1 MQRIPHDRT
10 LIAILRDYVEEWR
23 KLNGWSRETVAQ
35 EIVEAHGRLGAGRV
49 TGIFFDPPTRDTFE
63 RMRVNADRIF
73 RWLDDVTK
81 DRNLLPANFIPTILQ
96 ALPLTIRMHA
106 ADDLMR
112 PVGLGCR
119 TIAMLSIDPGA
130 GESVGS
136 MFRSLVIETAEANVA
151 VSALLD
157 GETPAEL
164 LRAQR
169 ELTEALESIQAMLTR
184 VEDHI
189 QGGRS

>member
-1 MQRIPHDRT
+1 MQRLPHDRT
-10 LIAILRDYVEEWR
+10 LISILRDYVEEWR

-35 EIVEAHGRLGAGRV
+35 EIVEAHESLGAGRV
-49 TGIFFDPPTRDTFE
+49 TGIYFDPPTRDAFE

-119 TIAMLSIDPGA
+119 AINMLSIGESES
-130 GESVGS
+130 ESVGS
-136 MFRSLVIETAEANVA
+136 LFRSLVIETAEANVA
-151 VSALLD
+151 VSELLD
-157 GETPAEL
+157 GETPDEL

-184 VEDHI
+184 VEDRI

>member
-1 MQRIPHDRT
+1 MQRLPHDKT
-10 LIAILRDYVEEWR
+10 LIATLRDYVEEWR

-35 EIVEAHGRLGAGRV
+35 EIVEAHEALGAQRV

-119 TIAMLSIDPGA
+119 AINMLSIGES
-130 GESVGS
+130 ESVGS
-136 MFRSLVIETAEANVA
+136 LFRSLVIETAEANVA
-151 VSALLD
+151 VSELLD
-157 GETPAEL
+157 GETSAEL